1 MLLITII
8 LKNYL
13 SYKVSTYEKKL
24 EENYPN
30 IESYSIELKHLD
42 KNCNDEDIKE

>member
-13 SYKVSTYEKKL
+13 SYKVSLYEKQL
-24 EENYPN
+24 EENFPN
-30 IESYSIELKHLD
+30 IESYTI
-42 KNCNDEDIKE
+42 